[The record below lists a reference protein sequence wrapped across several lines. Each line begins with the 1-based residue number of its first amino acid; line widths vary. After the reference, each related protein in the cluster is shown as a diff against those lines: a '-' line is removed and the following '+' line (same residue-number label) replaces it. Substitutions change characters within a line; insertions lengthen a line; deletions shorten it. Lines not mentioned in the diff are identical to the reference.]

1 MKGQISVMKFALFFA
16 EKWINSNIMMLL
28 TFTKKQIN
36 KFYFINLAT

>member
-1 MKGQISVMKFALFFA
+1 MKFTLFFA

-36 KFYFINLAT
+36 KVNFINFAT